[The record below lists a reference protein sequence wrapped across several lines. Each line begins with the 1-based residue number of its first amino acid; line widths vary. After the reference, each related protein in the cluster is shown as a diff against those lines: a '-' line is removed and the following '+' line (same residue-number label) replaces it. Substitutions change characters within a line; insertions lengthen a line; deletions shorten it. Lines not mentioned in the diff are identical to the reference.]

1 MGLFLQNFQN
11 LQNDLVVTH
20 AELAKLTAEG
30 TDTTEETPEIS
41 GRRKLLEEKLKLT
54 QEEIQHYLNGN
65 LVPEATRDA
74 IFEMNPLLSDHLI
87 KIALPFYAERMY
99 GKKWNE
105 LSDSEK
111 EEATKKHKAYMET
124 SAKND
129 IHTAAGIFHDM
140 TELFT
145 PFATQAQQYV

>member
-1 MGLFLQNFQN
+1 MKIKSKLFLICN
-11 LQNDLVVTH
+11 LICVGFIFATENPAQIIELQTII
-20 AELAKLTAEG
+20 AEIKEPQIEQKQT
-30 TDTTEETPEIS
+30 
-41 GRRKLLEEKLKLT
+41 LT

-145 PFATQAQQYV
+145 PFATQAQEYV

>member
-1 MGLFLQNFQN
+1 LL
-11 LQNDLVVTH
+11 
-20 AELAKLTAEG
+20 EAKLKELRVKKDAY
-30 TDTTEETPEIS
+30 I
-41 GRRKLLEEKLKLT
+41 
-54 QEEIQHYLNGN
+54 NGQIA
-65 LVPEATRDA
+65 PEAIRDA

-145 PFATQAQQYV
+145 PFATQAQEYV